1 MVANYEIHG
10 FKVTAAELPESCTAC
25 PFWMVDIKTLE
36 EGGCYIT
43 GTKIRIDG
51 PQDEKRMDDCP
62 IEECCAKSAQEK
74 LMNKK
79 EKNRQSITDLLDDT
93 KTKMCNEYCRYPFM
107 PIPEGKDDDWL
118 AMDPDSPCK
127 NCPLD
132 ML

>member
-1 MVANYEIHG
+1 
-10 FKVTAAELPESCTAC
+10 
-25 PFWMVDIKTLE
+25 
-36 EGGCYIT
+36 
-43 GTKIRIDG
+43 
-51 PQDEKRMDDCP
+51 MDDCP
-62 IEECCAKSAQEK
+62 IEECCAKPAPEK

-79 EKNRQSITDLLDDT
+79 EKNRQSITDLLDDA